1 MEDSIYRSPPSHDPR
16 DETISQVPINNTPNV
31 ADGYRQNE
39 KQGQRQEQDLYEEP
53 NIVLPPT
60 INAAYDWTGPDDPDN
75 PRNFS
80 AALRI
85 FSTIAITML
94 AMIGT
99 VAGSM
104 YAPAQDAVASSLHCS
119 RIVAVLPLSLYN
131 LGLAFGPMV
140 GAPLS
145 ETYGRKSVFMLSTPV
160 FVLFMLGSG
169 FSRSIAGLTA
179 CRFFAG
185 VFASP
190 LINNAPATLLDFT
203 PPRYRGV
210 SLGGYYAVPSFG
222 AAFGPLIGGF
232 VLLVKPWQW
241 TQWISIFIT
250 VGVYIP
256 VCFTRET
263 YKKVILKRRATRL
276 GLRDSASQRTSP
288 GRAFRYFFTT
298 LIQRPL
304 HMLFTEPIVTL
315 VSVYN
320 GFLFGLLYTFVV
332 SVPWIFRHY
341 YGWSAQSE
349 PLSYLGLMCGTA
361 LAAAPLILID
371 LFSYQKRLTEWQLH
385 HDDDEPLPSE
395 NRLMSALIGSIMLP
409 ICLFIVGWTVHC
421 HVHWIV
427 PIIFQGL
434 VMLSSLLVYAGAN
447 LFMLDAYGPLYGASA
462 SGSMMFSRY
471 LLSAVFPL
479 FALQMYENL
488 GAGWATSILGF
499 VTLMM
504 APIPWF
510 FRAYGE
516 KLRARSKYEMST

>member
-1 MEDSIYRSPPSHDPR
+1 MNRSTLLAPPSPQS
-16 DETISQVPINNTPNV
+16 EVVISRV
-31 ADGYRQNE
+31 AIDTAPVAADQYHQNE
-39 KQGQRQEQDLYEEP
+39 KQSHDQEQGRYEEP
-53 NIVLPPT
+53 NMVLPPT
-60 INAAYDWTGPDDPDN
+60 INAAYDWTGPEDPDN
-75 PRNFS
+75 PRNFPAS
-80 AALRI
+80 LRI

-99 VAGSM
+99 IAGSM
-104 YAPAQDAVASSLHCS
+104 YAPAQDTVASYFHCS

-145 ETYGRKSVFMLSTPV
+145 ETYGRKSVFLLSTPV
-160 FVLFMLGSG
+160 FVLFLLGSG
-169 FSRSIAGLTA
+169 FSKSIGGLTT

-222 AAFGPLIGGF
+222 AALGPMIGGF

-250 VGVYIP
+250 LAFYIP

-320 GFLFGLLYTFVV
+320 GFLFGLLYTFVM
-332 SVPWIFRHY
+332 SVPWIFRTY
-341 YGWSAQSE
+341 YGWSVESE

-361 LAAAPLILID
+361 LAAVPLVLID
-371 LFSYQKRLTEWQLH
+371 LQSYQKRLTEWQRGH
-385 HDDDEPLPSE
+385 EDDEPLPSE

-409 ICLFIVGWTVHC
+409 ICLLIVGWTVHF

-434 VMLSSLLVYAGAN
+434 VMLSSLLVYAGAK

-462 SGSMMFSRY
+462 SGAMMFSRY
-471 LLSAVFPL
+471 LLSAAFPL
-479 FALQMYENL
+479 FALQMYEHL
-488 GAGWATSILGF
+488 GASWATSLLAF
-499 VTLMM
+499 VTVAM
-504 APIPWF
+504 APIPWI

>member
-1 MEDSIYRSPPSHDPR
+1 MNYRRGKNPVFCQH
-16 DETISQVPINNTPNV
+16 
-31 ADGYRQNE
+31 
-39 KQGQRQEQDLYEEP
+39 QEQDLYEEP
-53 NIVLPPT
+53 NIILPPA

-160 FVLFMLGSG
+160 FVLFLLGSG
-169 FSRSIAGLTA
+169 FSHSIGGLTA

-203 PPRYRGV
+203 PPRYRG
-210 SLGGYYAVPSFG
+210 
-222 AAFGPLIGGF
+222 
-232 VLLVKPWQW
+232 W

-250 VGVYIP
+250 IAFYIP

-341 YGWSAQSE
+341 YGWSAESE

-361 LAAAPLILID
+361 LAAVPLILID
-371 LFSYQKRLTEWQLH
+371 LYSYQKRLTEWQLS

-409 ICLFIVGWTVHC
+409 ICLFIVGWTVHF

-471 LLSAVFPL
+471 LLSAAFPL
-479 FALQMYENL
+479 FALQMYEKL

-499 VTLMM
+499 VTLVM

>member
-1 MEDSIYRSPPSHDPR
+1 MEAVIYRSPPSHDPR
-16 DETISQVPINNTPNV
+16 DERISQVPINNTPNLAV
-31 ADGYRQNE
+31 DYRQNE
-39 KQGQRQEQDLYEEP
+39 KQGQRQGRDLYEEP
-53 NIVLPPT
+53 NIILPPT

-80 AALRI
+80 TALRI

-104 YAPAQDAVASSLHCS
+104 YAPAQDAVASALHCS

-169 FSRSIAGLTA
+169 FSRSIGGLTA

-222 AAFGPLIGGF
+222 AALGPLIGGF
-232 VLLVKPWQW
+232 VLLAKPWQW

-250 VGVYIP
+250 VAFYIP

-263 YKKVILKRRATRL
+263 YKKVIIKRRATRL

-288 GRAFRYFFTT
+288 GRAFRYFFTA

-395 NRLMSALIGSIMLP
+395 NRLMSALIGSIILP
-409 ICLFIVGWTVHC
+409 ICLFIVGWTVHY

-427 PIIFQGL
+427 PVIFQGL

-499 VTLMM
+499 VILVM

-516 KLRARSKYEMST
+516 KLRERSKYEMST

>member
-1 MEDSIYRSPPSHDPR
+1 MGHSPSPPHAPR
-16 DETISQVPINNTPNV
+16 IEVISRV
-31 ADGYRQNE
+31 AIDAALSSVDRHGQSE
-39 KQGQRQEQDLYEEP
+39 KQGRCEEP
-53 NIVLPPT
+53 SIVLPST

-75 PRNFS
+75 PRNFPAS
-80 AALRI
+80 VRI

-104 YAPAQDAVASSLHCS
+104 YAPAQDAVASSLRCS
-119 RIVAVLPLSLYN
+119 RLVAVLPLSLYN

-145 ETYGRKSVFMLSTPV
+145 ETCGRKSVFVLSTPV
-160 FVLFMLGSG
+160 FALFLLGSG
-169 FSRSIAGLTA
+169 LSRSMASLAA

-190 LINNAPATLLDFT
+190 LINNAPAALLDFT

-222 AAFGPLIGGF
+222 AALGPLIGGF
-232 VLLVKPWQW
+232 VLLAKPWQW

-250 VGVYIP
+250 VAFYIP

-332 SVPWIFRHY
+332 SVPWIYKNY
-341 YGWSAQSE
+341 YGWSAESE
-349 PLSYLGLMCGTA
+349 PLSYLGLLCGTA

-371 LFSYQKRLTEWQLH
+371 LQCYQKRLAVWRLSR
-385 HDDDEPLPSE
+385 DDDEPLPSE
-395 NRLMSALIGSIMLP
+395 NRLMSALVGSVLLP
-409 ICLFIVGWTVHC
+409 ICLFIVGWAVHFQ
-421 HVHWIV
+421 VHWIV

-471 LLSAVFPL
+471 LLSAAFPL
-479 FALQMYENL
+479 FALQMYERL
-488 GAGWATSILGF
+488 GAGWATSVLGF
-499 VTLMM
+499 VTMVM

-516 KLRARSKYEMST
+516 KLRARSNYEMSI